1 MTDGKL
7 QSPERRSMSSQISA
21 MGTRLGMALNLEGG
35 RPDFDRNSRAETMV
49 NSGEGQGKLL
59 TYLFSHYLQKKPRG
73 DKER

>member
-49 NSGEGQGKLL
+49 NSGESQGKL
-59 TYLFSHYLQKKPRG
+59 TYLFSHYLQKRPRG